1 MIIKFGLHILPF
13 YIYNF
18 IYLFLVVLGLCCC
31 MQFSLI
37 AASGGYPVVAVH
49 RLLIAVASLIAE
61 HRLQDVRASVVV
73 VRGLSSCGSR
83 ALEQWLSSHGAW
95 A

>member
-1 MIIKFGLHILPF
+1 MPYGLF
-13 YIYNF
+13 SSCSEQ
-18 IYLFLVVLGLCCC
+18 GL
-31 MQFSLI
+31 LL
-37 AASGGYPVVAVH
+37 AVVH

-61 HRLQDVRASVVV
+61 HRLQDARASVVV

-83 ALEQWLSSHGAW
+83 ALEHWLSSHGAW